1 MARQSSTAD
10 RVKKVMVEALDL
22 SLHPDQLDDDL
33 SLYSPV
39 IRMDSLNLL
48 RLIVAL
54 EEEFD
59 GQIDD
64 EDVMEADLE
73 NVDNL
78 IDLVDKRLAS

>member
-22 SLHPDQLDDDL
+22 SLHPDQLDDL

-73 NVDNL
+73 NVGNL